1 MEVGDWGLE
10 IERVMAKAVNLL
22 TLDEIRQR
30 LRDLMPLLRARYRVQ
45 QLEIFGSYARG
56 EASENSD
63 LDLLVTF
70 EEPPTLLEFVE
81 LENLLS
87 DMLGVQVDLVMKT
100 ALKPHI
106 GEVILSEA
114 QPV

>member
-1 MEVGDWGLE
+1 
-10 IERVMAKAVNLL
+10 MAKAVNLL

-70 EEPPTLLEFVE
+70 EKPPTLLEFVE

-100 ALKPHI
+100 TLKPHI